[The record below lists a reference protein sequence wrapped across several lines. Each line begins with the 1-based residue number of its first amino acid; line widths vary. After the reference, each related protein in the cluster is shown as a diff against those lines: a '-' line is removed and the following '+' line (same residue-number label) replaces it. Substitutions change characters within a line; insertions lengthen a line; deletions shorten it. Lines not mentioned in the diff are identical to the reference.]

1 MSNYPHIKNNVLLA
15 LENCN
20 LTYLDE
26 SDGGCSLVVRLAP
39 TKDLPLRF
47 EKQGRVINERID
59 DQVSHEE
66 QVFREIKNKKQSG
79 TDIKKVFNRIEYIQR
94 NDNYVLITKDTGVD
108 VDIWQNISLYLR
120 HNKRSYQNIFCHPLV
135 LLHFIKGTLLAFQNI
150 HQVGLYHC
158 DIKGD
163 QICIPFIK
171 DGNMIV
177 VNPDDVSLI
186 DFGVAIWEMTPVAS
200 RNPVRFTSQNMKNGD
215 YVATTLINAGDYQAH
230 LHETTGKY
238 DFNQLINQIDCAV
251 DLYSFGFLLHSLEIT
266 QYPEDRQAWRSFFN
280 KYQEWIDELLALS
293 DQKTPFKNNLPHKR
307 YIKQIDSWIG
317 GVNEALGIA
326 INHLIFE
333 IKENNRGS
341 TPPVRSRPTPTPTP
355 INNVREVSYTPP
367 VTPPV
372 IQQDNNAQDK
382 QMWQTASTKDTI
394 DSYEEYVSVFPDGLY
409 LREAYERL
417 IALREEK
424 RFFDKCCRENT
435 TESYATYLIKYPNG
449 KYVTRVN
456 DRISNIKKREIVKQ
470 SQNSSSSHIKNTDQ
484 KSNIQSQNDE
494 IELWNTISEKDEIAG
509 YEEYLKKY
517 PKGMYIKT
525 ANDKI
530 LEISENVFWQTVCQ
544 KGEISDY
551 ENYIKEFPNG
561 KFIGNAQEAIVFL
574 EHEIADFNEC
584 CKINTL
590 DSCYDYLKK
599 YPNGKYVENIK
610 HQINQIENSQKQSLK
625 EKIQR
630 FDLNSIK
637 NNLKSTIQESMPYVL
652 VFLVLSVVLWE
663 NGYFN
668 KFFKNES
675 RSELNSDTNIKQVHS
690 EINNKILIPFSS
702 KGKMGFI
709 DKETGNIAIEAQ
721 YCPIQSRPFFDGLA
735 KVCKGDKY
743 GFIDKAGRIV
753 INIEYDAA
761 RDFSE
766 GLVAVAKNGKWGFI
780 DKTGRTV
787 INFEYNFAESFSD
800 GLAAIQKNGKWS
812 YIDKTGEKVID
823 LESNK
828 SINGIGNFSEGLSN
842 IYITKPMGKYGFIDK
857 TGRTTVDFKYD
868 WASDFSEGLV
878 YVEKN
883 GKWGFI
889 DQTGKTII
897 DFKYNKVK
905 DGRSIMGIYRDYSQK
920 YAVGYPLFRDGLAP
934 VAKNGKFGF
943 IDKVGRTVINFE
955 YDEVSNFSNGIAIIQ
970 KDKKYGVITK
980 SLKRTNIDFDYA
992 QIVSE
997 GIVKLTKDGKVFYF
1011 DKDGQIKF
1019 VK

>member
-47 EKQGRVINERID
+47 EKQGRVINGRID

-66 QVFREIKNKKQSG
+66 QVFREIKNKEQSG
-79 TDIKKVFNRIEYIQR
+79 TDIKKVVNRIEYIQR

-200 RNPVRFTSQNMKNGD
+200 RNPVRFTSQNISNGN
-215 YVATTLINAGDYQAH
+215 YVATTLIKAGDYQSH
-230 LHETTGKY
+230 LYQTTGKY

-293 DQKTPFKNNLPHKR
+293 DQKTPFKNNLPHNR

-317 GVNEALGIA
+317 GVNEALGIT
-326 INHLIFE
+326 ISHLIFE
-333 IKENNRGS
+333 IKDNNRGS

-394 DSYEEYVSVFPDGLY
+394 DSYEEYVGVFPDGLY

-417 IALREEK
+417 IALREEE

-494 IELWNTISEKDEIAG
+494 IELWNIVSEKDEIAG
-509 YEEYLKKY
+509 YEEYLNKY
-517 PKGMYIKT
+517 
-525 ANDKI
+525 
-530 LEISENVFWQTVCQ
+530 
-544 KGEISDY
+544 
-551 ENYIKEFPNG
+551 PNG
-561 KFIGNAQEAIVFL
+561 KFIWKAKGRINSLKCMVILSLPEDSKS
-574 EHEIADFNEC
+574 EIKGRLNSHKKTE
-584 CKINTL
+584 
-590 DSCYDYLKK
+590 LKK
-599 YPNGKYVENIK
+599 QPQTDYIPKK
-610 HQINQIENSQKQSLK
+610 SLK
-625 EKIQR
+625 DILSN
-630 FDLNSIK
+630 FLYK
-637 NNLKSTIQESMPYVL
+637 NNRIFTYSIITLLIFSSLIFFEDLKDKGFFDKI
-652 VFLVLSVVLWE
+652 
-663 NGYFN
+663 FN
-668 KFFKNES
+668 NES
-675 RSELNSDTNIKQVHS
+675 KAEFKSDKIEQTN
-690 EINNKILIPFSS
+690 INNKILIPFYGK
-702 KGKMGFI
+702 KGMGFI
-709 DKETGNIAIEAQ
+709 DKETGNVVIEAQ
-721 YCPIQSRPFFDGLA
+721 YCLGQSRPFFDGLA
-735 KVCKGDKY
+735 KICKDNKY
-743 GFIDKAGRIV
+743 GFIDKKGRII
-753 INIEYDAA
+753 INIEYENA

-766 GLVAVAKNGKWGFI
+766 GLAAVEKDGKWGFI

-787 INFEYNFAESFSD
+787 IDFEYDFVKSFSN
-800 GLAAIQKNGKWS
+800 GLAAVEKDGKRRS
-812 YIDKTGEKVID
+812 YIDKTGNKIID

-828 SINGIGNFSEGLSN
+828 SINSIGNFSEGLSK
-842 IYITKPMGKYGFIDK
+842 IYIINPEGKFGFIDK
-857 TGRTTVDFKYD
+857 VGNTIIDFKYD
-868 WASDFSEGLV
+868 IASNFSEGLV

-883 GKWGFI
+883 GKWGFV
-889 DQTGKTII
+889 DKTGRAII
-897 DFKYNKVK
+897 DFKHKTVK
-905 DGRSIMGIYRDYSQK
+905 DGRSVMGSYVDYSEE
-920 YAVGYPLFRDGLAP
+920 YAIGYPVFRDGLAP

-943 IDKVGRTVINFE
+943 IDKTGRTAINFE
-955 YDEVSNFSNGIAIIQ
+955 YDEVSNFSDGIAIVMKNNKFGIIHNSG
-970 KDKKYGVITK
+970 KMIA
-980 SLKRTNIDFDYA
+980 NIEFDYVRIETKGVA
-992 QIVSE
+992 VLI
-997 GIVKLTKDGKVFYF
+997 KDGKLFYF
-1011 DKDGQIKF
+1011 DKNGQIRFRK
-1019 VK
+1019 